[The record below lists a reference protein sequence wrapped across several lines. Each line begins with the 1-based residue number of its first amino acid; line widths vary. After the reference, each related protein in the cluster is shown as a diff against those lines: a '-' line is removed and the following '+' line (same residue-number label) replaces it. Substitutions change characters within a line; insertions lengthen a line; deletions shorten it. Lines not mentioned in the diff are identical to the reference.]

1 MAPTAALIVEE
12 GVSIFNGEVEVN
24 EKSTFNGA
32 VYFKNVNG
40 KSNYYL
46 CIDRSTGQLYYR

>member
-12 GVSIFNGEVEVN
+12 GVSIFNGDVEVN
-24 EKSTFNGA
+24 GKSTFNGA
-32 VYFKNVNG
+32 VYFKNVQYVNG

-46 CIDRSTGQLYYR
+46 CIDRSTGQ